1 MFKGL
6 ALMNREELAEITRLI
21 GVDVPPSSQE
31 VLFDIVTGWLAR
43 GVNLEGCS
51 QVEVERCVL
60 EWTARAFQITYP
72 PSMDTNELERLIR
85 LRIASDAVDFLSPGW
100 TISCA
105 LAAVGRSDTMPQKLD
120 LLERAA
126 GLAVPSQA
134 ALREIRSDWETNARK
149 WAKTNPR
156 EELADAVE
164 ALENDLEAAS
174 ECLSLGLALSL
185 LDGSIPFNTERL
197 FKELSDDLGLSRGD
211 SDAIQKKVSDLFW
224 THHNAASPTGHKDKI
239 EHDPVV
245 RAARQTVFEAGA
257 LEALATEAKMKLF
270 ESIEGD
276 PPKKS
281 GLSRLMGSLSGIS
294 PFFSKKMK
302 NATDATMARV
312 VYHTILKQHAAV
324 AAQKAQEVVAKAV
337 EEMAPPVV
345 AAEPAPQASAPA
357 VAESQPQPEQPQA
370 AVEERPDKDFLTSNR
385 SVLDEAVEKV
395 DTGSAARKIKLD
407 L

>member
-1 MFKGL
+1 MYKGL

-21 GVDVPPSSQE
+21 GVDVPPASQE

-51 QVEVERCVL
+51 QLEVERCVL

-85 LRIASDAVDFLSPGW
+85 LKIANDAVEFLSPGW

-105 LAAVGRSDTMPQKLD
+105 LASVGRTDTMPQKLD

-126 GLAVPSQA
+126 SMAVPSQTKR
-134 ALREIRSDWETNARK
+134 REIRSEWEDLARK
-149 WAKTNPR
+149 WAKSNPR
-156 EELADAVE
+156 EDLADAVE
-164 ALENDLEAAS
+164 ALENNLEAAS
-174 ECLSLGLALSL
+174 ECLTLGLALSL

-197 FKELSDDLGLSRGD
+197 FRELSDDFGMNRGD

-224 THHNAASPTGHKDKI
+224 THHNAATPTGHKEKI
-239 EHDPVV
+239 EHDPVA

-257 LEALATEAKMKLF
+257 LEALATEAKIKLF

-276 PPKKS
+276 VPKKS

-294 PFFSKKMK
+294 PFFSNKMK

-324 AAQKAQEVVAKAV
+324 AAQKAQRAVVEAV
-337 EEMAPPVV
+337 EELAPSVP
-345 AAEPAPQASAPA
+345 EPQRVIDATP
-357 VAESQPQPEQPQA
+357 SQPVEPVPEENSD
-370 AVEERPDKDFLTSNR
+370 VDFLTANR

-407 L
+407 F